1 MTEPTLHFIPCNDA
15 AGGHRMAWWQWGNP
29 ASPHLVM
36 CVHGL
41 TRQGRD
47 FDELV
52 KALLARADGNVRV
65 VCPDVVG
72 RGASDWLRDP
82 NEYQL
87 PLYAADMLALLAQL
101 QREQPIATFD
111 YVGTSMGG
119 LIGMVLTGNHELP
132 LPAPIRRLVLNDVGP
147 VINPEAIKRISAY
160 VGQSGRFA
168 SVADAAAAMWSIS
181 TTFGPHTPTQW
192 MELSRHMVVPA
203 SRRSADG
210 RAKVTPEADPE
221 DHAFLLHYDPSIG
234 APLRALTPEGIAQSE
249 AVMWSLYDGI
259 TAQTLLLRGAVS
271 DLLSPATAQAMTQ
284 RGPRAKLVEFEGIGH
299 APTLVAPDQ
308 HDAVNSF
315 LLSP

>member
-1 MTEPTLHFIPCNDA
+1 MTEPTLHFTPCNDA

-29 ASPHLVM
+29 ASPHLVV

-47 FDELV
+47 FDELA
-52 KALLARADGNVRV
+52 KALLVRADGNVRV

-72 RGASDWLRDP
+72 RGVSDWLRDP
-82 NEYQL
+82 TGYQL
-87 PLYAADMLALLAQL
+87 PLYAGDMLTLLAQL
-101 QREQPIATFD
+101 QREHPITTFD
-111 YVGTSMGG
+111 YIGTSMGG
-119 LIGMVLTGNHELP
+119 LIGMVLAGNRELP

-147 VINPEAIKRISAY
+147 VINPEAIQRISAY

-181 TTFGPHTPTQW
+181 TTFGPHTPAQW

-203 SRRSADG
+203 SQRSADG
-210 RAKVTPEADPE
+210 RAKVAPEAGGE
-221 DHAFLLHYDPSIG
+221 DHAFLLHYDPAIG

-271 DLLSPATAQAMTQ
+271 DLLSPATAQAMVQ
-284 RGPRAKLVEFEGIGH
+284 RGPRARLVEFEGIGH

-308 HDAVNSF
+308 HDVVSSF